1 MKYYAF
7 IITIALCLINSKTF
21 AQVAIDTTEEV
32 IQNAE
37 VMPQFNGG
45 EEELY
50 KFISTNLNYPTLAK
64 ENGIE
69 GRIIT
74 RILVEKD
81 GSITHIEIF
90 KKLGFGCDE
99 EAVRIIKQMPNW
111 TPGKVNGKPVRTF
124 VTIPITFSLTRTN
137 NKILLVD
144 SIIKNIPN
152 IETKAS
158 FPGGKD
164 ALYNFINKKVNYP
177 EVAKMEGIQGRVF
190 VKFTVE
196 STGELAEVKTI
207 GKRLGFGC
215 EEEAVRIVK
224 LMPNWIPATKNG
236 ENVKS
241 SFILPFEFNLK

>member
-81 GSITHIEIF
+81 GSITHAEIF
-90 KKLGFGCDE
+90 RKLGFGCDE
-99 EAVRIIKQMPNW
+99 EAIRLIKQMPNW
-111 TPGKVNGKPVRTF
+111 SPGKVNGKPVRTF
-124 VTIPITFSLTRTN
+124 VTIPITFSLTNTN
-137 NKILLVD
+137 TKILLVD
-144 SIIKNIPN
+144 SITKNIPN

-158 FPGGKD
+158 FPGGENAMYK
-164 ALYNFINKKVNYP
+164 FISEHLTYP
-177 EVAKMEGIQGRVF
+177 PVAKENNVEGKVIIRFEIETDGTINNV
-190 VKFTVE
+190 T
-196 STGELAEVKTI
+196 ELNKPI
-207 GKRLGFGC
+207 GYGIDQ
-215 EEEAVRIVK
+215 EAIKVIK
-224 LMPNWIPATKNG
+224 LMPKWIPATKN
-236 ENVKS
+236 NQNIKS
-241 SFILPFEFNLK
+241 SFVIPLMFKL